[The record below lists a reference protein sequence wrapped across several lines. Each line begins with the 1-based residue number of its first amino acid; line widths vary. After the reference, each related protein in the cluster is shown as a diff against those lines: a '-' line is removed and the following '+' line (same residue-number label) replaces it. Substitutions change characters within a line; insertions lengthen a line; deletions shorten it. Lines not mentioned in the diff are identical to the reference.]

1 MGKDSEASGVSSL
14 FLWKGGIVEEQYC
27 VRCGSRR
34 KSIMSGMAAGG
45 DGIMFG
51 VATEINGIMSGVSA
65 EEKA

>member
-1 MGKDSEASGVSSL
+1 ME
-14 FLWKGGIVEEQYC
+14 GGIVEEQYC